1 MDSGAACHE
10 DHRQVLV
17 PVTLVFGRDDGQ
29 LLSKRFV
36 EALHKAIT
44 LRMERSSA
52 GLVHTQPLTHGGE
65 HTGLKV
71 SALVA
76 VDGLRSSKPAEHPR
90 CQGVDDGL
98 CLLVRQSIG
107 LGLTL

>member
-1 MDSGAACHE
+1 
-10 DHRQVLV
+10 
-17 PVTLVFGRDDGQ
+17 
-29 LLSKRFV
+29 
-36 EALHKAIT
+36 

-76 VDGLRSSKPAEHPR
+76 VD
-90 CQGVDDGL
+90 
-98 CLLVRQSIG
+98 
-107 LGLTL
+107 